1 MQVRRKI
8 WRETE
13 CCSEGQNLM
22 LWTWLR
28 LGPQI
33 SSENGAL
40 GAGLGAKA
48 EGSQVAGSA
57 AVTKG

>member
-1 MQVRRKI
+1 
-8 WRETE
+8 
-13 CCSEGQNLM
+13 M

>member
-1 MQVRRKI
+1 
-8 WRETE
+8 
-13 CCSEGQNLM
+13 M

-28 LGPQI
+28 LGGPQI